1 MALLPRKPPTPSP
14 ERAAL
19 AEAIATHKAHV
30 ADREAV
36 AGMTNAATNG
46 IALARRDV
54 SLAEDGVLEAQ
65 AAASRYLISLAKGQ
79 AGEAPRTVRQARD
92 ALTDALDN
100 LAAAEAAQAAAQSE
114 LQSLSV
120 SMSDTYLKRAAVAV
134 LQADG
139 AAAAKA
145 VVAEVARLQHE
156 LVRHGQ
162 LLQFLVTTGA
172 FPVSDQIGSHY
183 GQPADED
190 VRVAHDRLSSPPS
203 TWRAIAERT
212 DAAAPWRAALEAL
225 EADAMAPLPSVT
237 AIQGAP

>member
-1 MALLPRKPPTPSP
+1 MALLSRRPPALSP
-14 ERAAL
+14 EREAL
-19 AEAIATHKAHV
+19 AGAIATHRAHV
-30 ADREAV
+30 ATRDAV
-36 AGMTNAATNG
+36 TAMSSAATSG
-46 IALARRDV
+46 IPLARRAV

-65 AAASRYLISLAKGQ
+65 AAAGQYLISQAKGE
-79 AGEAPRTVRQARD
+79 ALEAPRTVRQARD

-114 LQSLSV
+114 LQGMSV
-120 SMSDTYLKRAAVAV
+120 SMSDTYVSRAAVAV

-145 VVAEVARLQHE
+145 VVAEVARLQNE

-162 LLQFLVTTGA
+162 LLQFLIKTGA
-172 FPVSDQIGSHY
+172 FPASDQIGMYY

-190 VRVAHDRLSSPPS
+190 VRLVHERLNSPPS

-225 EADAMAPLPSVT
+225 EADATTPLPSVT